1 MATLVKTALRVN
13 CRIEK
18 SIVDKHNQVKMKPVT
33 KQKLLCCI
41 WSGLFAVFAVF
52 QLNDS
57 DPLLWFSAYFVCSGL
72 WFAEIK
78 GYNTFWTAQ
87 LPLLI
92 LTFWMGTLIEAPID
106 LLTFGTLADLIG
118 EMSAEKPYTEESRE
132 FFGIAICV
140 ASLLVLNLRIYS
152 RVD

>member
-1 MATLVKTALRVN
+1 
-13 CRIEK
+13 
-18 SIVDKHNQVKMKPVT
+18 
-33 KQKLLCCI
+33 
-41 WSGLFAVFAVF
+41 
-52 QLNDS
+52 
-57 DPLLWFSAYFVCSGL
+57 
-72 WFAEIK
+72 
-78 GYNTFWTAQ
+78 
-87 LPLLI
+87 
-92 LTFWMGTLIEAPID
+92 MGTLIEAPID